1 MRATFLIASFLSLS
15 LLLVACA
22 RTQPVYN
29 VTEAPVVTTSSGTPS
44 LDQVRDAIATACRE
58 KEWLVNPVED
68 GLIVA
73 TANVRSH
80 RAVVDIR
87 YSPTSYSITYKDSD
101 ALLYDGSQI
110 HRNYNKWIK
119 LLSDRID
126 LELNKI

>member
-1 MRATFLIASFLSLS
+1 MRITFLLASFLSLG
-15 LLLVACA
+15 LLLAACV

-29 VTEAPVVTTSSGTPS
+29 VTEIPVVTASPGTPS
-44 LDQVRDAIATACRE
+44 LDQVKGAIITACRE

-68 GLIVA
+68 GFIVA
-73 TANVRSH
+73 TAHVRSH
-80 RAVVDIR
+80 TAVVDIR

-101 ALLYDGSQI
+101 ALLYDGEKI

-119 LLSDRID
+119 LLSERID